1 MGILIDSSILIH
13 FDQSGTDLSAYVK
26 GREDEDMFMSVIS
39 ASELLH
45 GVHRA
50 ADRAIKTKRQAFV
63 EGVLS
68 ALPVLGI
75 DLATARMHSQLW
87 ADLAQRGTMIGV
99 HDSWLA
105 ATCLAHG
112 LRMAT
117 HNVREFERY
126 GFFCLR
132 HQRQSL

>member
-13 FDQSGTDLSAYVK
+13 FERAGTDISTYVK
-26 GREDEDMFMSVIS
+26 GREGEEAFLSVIS

-50 ADRAIKTKRQAFV
+50 TDRMIKAKRQAFV
-63 EGVLS
+63 EGVL
-68 ALPVLGI
+68 AAIPVLPV
-75 DLATARMHSQLW
+75 DLAVARFHSQLW
-87 ADLAQRGTMIGV
+87 AELAQQGKMIGV

-112 LRMAT
+112 LRLAT
-117 HNVREFERY
+117 GNFREFKRVPGLEVEKWE
-126 GFFCLR
+126 
-132 HQRQSL
+132 

>member
-1 MGILIDSSILIH
+1 MGILIDSSVFIH
-13 FDQSGTDLSAYVK
+13 FERSGTDLTAYVE
-26 GREDEDMFMSVIS
+26 GREEEEVFLSVIS

-50 ADRAIKTKRQAFV
+50 GDKQIKAKRLAFV
-63 EGVLS
+63 EGLLT

-75 DLATARMHSQLW
+75 DLATARSHSQLW
-87 ADLAQRGTMIGV
+87 ADLAQQGKMIGA

-112 LRMAT
+112 LRLAT
-117 HNVREFERY
+117 SNSREFTRVPGLDVEKWE
-126 GFFCLR
+126 
-132 HQRQSL
+132 

>member
-1 MGILIDSSILIH
+1 MGILIDSSVLIH
-13 FDQSGTDLSAYVK
+13 FERAGTDLAAYVE
-26 GREDEDMFMSVIS
+26 GREEEEAFLSVIS

-50 ADRAIKTKRQAFV
+50 EDRRIKAKRLAFV
-63 EGVLS
+63 EGLLT

-75 DLATARMHSQLW
+75 DLATARSHSRLW
-87 ADLAQRGTMIGV
+87 ADLAGQGRMIGA

-112 LRMAT
+112 LRLAT
-117 HNVREFERY
+117 SNPREFTRVPGLDVEKWE
-126 GFFCLR
+126 
-132 HQRQSL
+132 

>member
-1 MGILIDSSILIH
+1 MGILIDNSILIH
-13 FDQSGTDLSAYVK
+13 FEKKGADLSVYVN
-26 GREDEDMFMSVIS
+26 GREDEMAFVSVVS

-50 ADRAIKTKRQAFV
+50 SDRMIKARRLAFV
-63 EGVLS
+63 EGILA
-68 ALPVLGI
+68 ALPVLQI
-75 DLATARMHSQLW
+75 DLATARSHSQLW
-87 ADLAQRGTMIGV
+87 ADLAHEGKMIGV

-117 HNVREFERY
+117 FNLREFGRVPGLCVE
-126 GFFCLR
+126 
-132 HQRQSL
+132 QWV

>member
-13 FDQSGTDLSAYVK
+13 FEREGEDLTSRVRH
-26 GREDEDMFMSVIS
+26 REKEDFFLSVIS

-50 ADRAIKTKRQAFV
+50 TSTKVKAKRLAFV
-63 EGVLS
+63 EAVLS
-68 ALPVLGI
+68 SIPILDI
-75 DLATARMHSQLW
+75 DLAIARSHAQLW
-87 ADLAQRGTMIGV
+87 CDLEKRGEMIGL

-112 LRMAT
+112 LTLAT
-117 HNVREFERY
+117 SNIREFRRIPGLKIEEWI
-126 GFFCLR
+126 
-132 HQRQSL
+132 

>member
-13 FDQSGTDLSAYVK
+13 FERSETDVSAYVK
-26 GREDEDMFMSVIS
+26 GREDEDAFVSVVS

-45 GVHRA
+45 GAHRA
-50 ADRAIKTKRQAFV
+50 ADRKTKAKRLAFV
-63 EGVLS
+63 EGVLA
-68 ALPVLGI
+68 ALPVLPI
-75 DLATARMHSQLW
+75 DLATARSHSQLW
-87 ADLAQRGTMIGV
+87 ADLTQQGKMIGV

-117 HNVREFERY
+117 HNLREFERVP
-126 GFFCLR
+126 GLDVEKWE
-132 HQRQSL
+132 

>member
-1 MGILIDSSILIH
+1 MGLLVDSSVLIDVER
-13 FDQSGTDLSAYVK
+13 SGKDVAAYVE
-26 GREDEDMFMSVIS
+26 GREDEEVFISVIS

-50 ADRAIKTKRQAFV
+50 ADERVKARRLAFV
-63 EGVLS
+63 EGVLA

-75 DLATARMHSQLW
+75 DLPTARSHSQLW
-87 ADLAQRGTMIGV
+87 ADLASRGEMIGV

-112 LRMAT
+112 LRLAT
-117 HNVREFERY
+117 GNVREFTRVSGLDVEEW
-126 GFFCLR
+126 G
-132 HQRQSL
+132 

>member
-13 FDQSGTDLSAYVK
+13 FERLGTDISAYVR
-26 GREDEDMFMSVIS
+26 GREGEDAFLSVIS

-50 ADRAIKTKRQAFV
+50 ADRKIKATRLAFV
-63 EGVLS
+63 EGVLT
-68 ALPVLGI
+68 AIPVLPV
-75 DLATARMHSQLW
+75 DLAVARSHAQLW
-87 ADLAQRGTMIGV
+87 ADLAQQGKMIGV

-112 LRMAT
+112 LRLAT
-117 HNVREFERY
+117 SNVREFKRVPGLDVEKWE
-126 GFFCLR
+126 
-132 HQRQSL
+132 